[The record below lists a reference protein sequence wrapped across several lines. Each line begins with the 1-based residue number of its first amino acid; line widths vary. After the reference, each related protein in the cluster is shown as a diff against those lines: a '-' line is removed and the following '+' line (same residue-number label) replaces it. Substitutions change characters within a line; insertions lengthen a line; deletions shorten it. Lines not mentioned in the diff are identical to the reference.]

1 MAIPDTSGN
10 GSADPSRKLESW
22 KEIAAFFERD
32 LRTVIRW
39 EKELG
44 LPVYR
49 HPGKSKGRVYAHTDE
64 LHAWADKP
72 RRAAMEKEA
81 AASSDEVVGD
91 PLASQVAHPTAAP
104 PPEDSDPAI
113 VSLPPAA
120 RSLRSRRLLVGVA
133 IGIFALLTLIGFALW
148 RSYRQ
153 PPISSVA
160 VLPFDSLG
168 ADSDPAFSE
177 GLTDE
182 VAAAIS
188 SLGGIRVPGRRSA
201 YMFQGTHGDLH
212 DIGLRLNVEAVVEG
226 SVQRSGDRTHVAVQL
241 NRTSDGF
248 TIWSR
253 TFDGNSRD
261 TIQMES
267 EIASAVAQNL
277 SHSGKAT
284 LVVSP
289 PADPEAHA
297 LYLQG
302 RYLWNQRNLAAEQKS
317 VEFMRRAIAKDP
329 NYALAWS
336 GLADS
341 LMTIGNLD
349 AGQPSDYIPEGQDAA
364 MKALELNPNLAD
376 AHAVLGRIEAHYNYD
391 WPTAENEY
399 KKALALN
406 PSYATA
412 HQYYALGLMA
422 HGRFAEAQQQLDV
435 ARQLDPLA
443 FVVGVDVALLR
454 KFQRDFAG
462 VITES
467 QRILQLDP
475 NYHVANSMLATG
487 YYLSHRWDD
496 WRALDAK
503 DFQNYPV
510 ARALASGQ
518 PEKAKRALLADV
530 QRAEKGEITPEVVVL
545 EAVRA
550 GDHRLAVDW
559 LQRSYQNHDYWL
571 LFMNVDPEM
580 DPIRSDPRFQAMMHQ
595 LGV

>member
-1 MAIPDTSGN
+1 MIASGLLAVIALTSW
-10 GSADPSRKLESW
+10 A
-22 KEIAAFFERD
+22 
-32 LRTVIRW
+32 LRH
-39 EKELG
+39 
-44 LPVYR
+44 YR
-49 HPGKSKGRVYAHTDE
+49 R
-64 LHAWADKP
+64 
-72 RRAAMEKEA
+72 
-81 AASSDEVVGD
+81 SS
-91 PLASQVAHPTAAP
+91 
-104 PPEDSDPAI
+104 
-113 VSLPPAA
+113 
-120 RSLRSRRLLVGVA
+120 
-133 IGIFALLTLIGFALW
+133 
-148 RSYRQ
+148 
-153 PPISSVA
+153 ISSVA

-168 ADSDPAFSE
+168 AESDPAFSE

-182 VAAAIS
+182 VTAAIS

-201 YMFQGTHGDLH
+201 YMFQGSHSDLQN
-212 DIGLRLNVEAVVEG
+212 IGSRLNVEAVVEG
-226 SVQRSGDRTHVAVQL
+226 SVQRSGDRMHVAVQL

-253 TFDGNSRD
+253 TFDGDSRD
-261 TIQMES
+261 TIGMES

-277 SHSGKAT
+277 SPGGNAT
-284 LVVSP
+284 LAGLP

-317 VEFMRRAIAKDP
+317 VDFMRRAIAKDP
-329 NYALAWS
+329 KYALAWS

-349 AGQPSDYIPEGQDAA
+349 AGQPSAYIPEAQGAA
-364 MKALELNPNLAD
+364 KKALELDPSLAD
-376 AHAVLGRIEAHYNYD
+376 AHAVLGRIAAHYNYD

-399 KKALALN
+399 KKAIGLN
-406 PSYATA
+406 PNYATA

-443 FVVGVDVALLR
+443 LVVGVDVALLR
-454 KFQRDFAG
+454 KFQRNFAG
-462 VITES
+462 VISES
-467 QRILQLDP
+467 QRVLQLDP

-487 YYLSHRWDD
+487 YYLSHRWDE

-503 DFQNYPV
+503 DSQTYLV
-510 ARALASGQ
+510 ARALVNGQ
-518 PEKAKRALLADV
+518 PENAKGALLTDV
-530 QRAEKGEITPEVVVL
+530 QLAEKGDITPEVVVL

-550 GDHRLAVDW
+550 GDHRLAMDW

-580 DPIRSDPRFQAMMHQ
+580 DPIRSEPQFQAMMHH